1 MLHANQL
8 PLSSCPSVTPMSPG
22 EIWKEADT
30 ATHTKDCTVTK
41 ALSQGF
47 DPCHQI
53 SAPTSL
59 VAFTLNVCVNGLWPA
74 G

>member
-1 MLHANQL
+1 MQISF
-8 PLSSCPSVTPMSPG
+8 LSPPPQCHPNVPWRDLERG
-22 EIWKEADT
+22 RCCYL
-30 ATHTKDCTVTK
+30 THTKDCTVTK

-53 SAPTSL
+53 SAPTSV